1 MKKTSY
7 ISRAAL
13 IAAIYAVL
21 TLAFPYI
28 GFGAVQVRISE
39 ALCVLPFFMGE
50 AVLGLTVGCFTANL
64 IGCFMGMTAPWDILI
79 GTLATFVAAAVS
91 SKIKHPALVPLPAVI
106 TNAVLVGL
114 MITYIM
120 IADGSFALFLWNA
133 ASVGIGQVIACYGL
147 GMPLFGLVRKI
158 MRRNEKCE

>member
-1 MKKTSY
+1 MKKTSF

-28 GFGAVQVRISE
+28 GFGVVQVRISE
-39 ALCVLPFFMGE
+39 ALCVLPFFMPE
-50 AVLGLTVGCFTANL
+50 AVCGLTVGCLAANL
-64 IGCFMGMTAPWDILI
+64 VGCFMGMTAPWDILI
-79 GTLATFVAAAVS
+79 GTFATLSAAFIS
-91 SKIKHPALVPLPAVI
+91 SKIKHPALVPLPAVVL
-106 TNAVLVGL
+106 NAVLVSL
-114 MITYIM
+114 MLTYIM
-120 IADGSFALFLWNA
+120 IPDGSFVLFLWNA
-133 ASVGIGQVIACYGL
+133 ASVGTGQVIACYGL